1 MNASPSF
8 LLLGKGK
15 NPYTVRWSVKDRLL
29 ATAVIQLEGELCPK
43 CGTPYWLGHTSHPD
57 VDYDVSFDQC
67 LACAELETVTKDMKL
82 DPGVVPTVRAV
93 GPMGPDGVEEP
104 LPSRAEALASPNDVE
119 PADRPRS

>member
-15 NPYTVRWSVKDRLL
+15 NPYTVRWSMKDRLL

-43 CGTPYWLGHTSHPD
+43 CGTPYWLGHTAHSA
-57 VDYDVSFDQC
+57 VDYEVSFDQC
-67 LACAELETVTKDMKL
+67 LACAELEDKTKDMKL

-93 GPMGPDGVEEP
+93 GVREPGGVEEP
-104 LPSRAEALASPNDVE
+104 LPSRAEALAVPNDVE
-119 PADRPRS
+119 IPDLPRS